1 MGSLAV
7 MSNRLASSASDY
19 LLQHAHQQVD
29 WWEWSEDALAH
40 AADADKPIMLS
51 VGYASCHWCHVMSH
65 ESFDDADIAALI
77 NEHFIPIKVD
87 RQQHPDV
94 DALYMA
100 ATQAMNRGS
109 GGWPMTAFLTPTG
122 APFFTGTYFPPEPRQ
137 GMPSFRQVLEAMA
150 EAWTERRDD
159 LTESAAHIVAHL
171 TQASEPDV
179 RDQVPDLRAALDAI
193 EADFDMIHGG
203 FGRSPKFPPATVLDA
218 LLVKGEPRALEM
230 AQRTLEAM
238 ARGGIC
244 DQVGGGFH
252 RYSVDAGW
260 VVPHFE
266 KMLYDNALLLGSY
279 VWGWRRTADHDA
291 GLRSLFE
298 RTAYRTVGWLE
309 REMRTEGGAFVSALD
324 ADSCDIRGAVFEG
337 IFYAWNEELLQ
348 DILGAE
354 DGEWAAEV
362 FHVTAGGTFE
372 DGLSVL
378 QLRGRPDVD
387 RLDDVCAR
395 LLQARET
402 RFRPATDRMVVA
414 AWNGLAISSLTAG
427 ALVFNEPGWLD
438 LAVGA
443 GRYLVEIHIVDG
455 DLRRSSLE
463 GVVGESV
470 GAAEDFGAVAE
481 SFVALAGATGDASWL
496 RHAEMLV
503 DRAVDLFSNDDGG
516 FFDAADT
523 GLFDRPRSLTDH
535 VTPSGTSAL
544 IAALRSVGL
553 MAERSDLAERADA
566 GARTTWGAV
575 EASPRFAGAALTDL
589 LVSDEARRGLKPAT
603 VVVTTDEPFDQLVRA
618 AWRLAPAGSVVLAAK
633 PDTEGFGTLLEGRG
647 QRAAYVCRGTVCFDP
662 VTKYNDLKT
671 PLWSRV

>member
-1 MGSLAV
+1 MP
-7 MSNRLASSASDY
+7 NRLASSASDY

-29 WWEWSEDALAH
+29 WWEWSEGALAH
-40 AADADKPIMLS
+40 AVEVDRPIMLS

-77 NEHFIPIKVD
+77 NEHFVPVKVD

-100 ATQAMNRGS
+100 ATQAMNNGS

-122 APFFTGTYFPPEPRQ
+122 APFFTGTYFPPVARQ

-150 EAWTERRDD
+150 QAWEERRDD
-159 LTESAAHIVAHL
+159 LAESAAHVVAHL

-179 RDQVPDLRAALDAI
+179 RDRTPDLRAALDVI
-193 EADFDMIHGG
+193 GADFDMIHGG

-279 VWGWRRTADHDA
+279 VRGWRRTADHDT
-291 GLRSLFE
+291 GLRSLLE
-298 RTAYRTVGWLE
+298 RTAYRTVGWLG
-309 REMRTEGGAFVSALD
+309 REMRTDAGAFVSALD

-337 IFYAWNEELLQ
+337 IFYAWNEELLH
-348 DILGAE
+348 DVLGAE
-354 DGEWAAEV
+354 DGEWATEV

-378 QLRGRPDVD
+378 QLRGRPDFE
-387 RLDDVCAR
+387 RLDDVCSR
-395 LLQARET
+395 LLVARET

-414 AWNGLAISSLTAG
+414 AWNGLAISSLASG
-427 ALVFNEPGWLD
+427 ALVFNEPGWLE
-438 LAVGA
+438 LALDA
-443 GRYLVEIHIVDG
+443 GRYLVETHIKDG
-455 DLRRSSLE
+455 DLRRSSLD
-463 GVVGESV
+463 GVVGDAV

-481 SFVALAGATGDASWL
+481 SFVALAGATGDAAWL
-496 RHAEMLV
+496 RHAEALV
-503 DRAVDLFSNDDGG
+503 DRAVELFGDGEGG

-535 VTPSGTSAL
+535 VTPSGTSTL
-544 IAALRSVGL
+544 IAALRAVGL
-553 MAERSDLAERADA
+553 MAERADLTERADA
-566 GARTTWGAV
+566 AARTTWAAV

-603 VVVTTDEPFDQLVRA
+603 VVVTTDDPFDELVRA
-618 AWRLAPAGSVVLAAK
+618 SWRLAPAGSVVLAARAEA
-633 PDTEGFGTLLEGRG
+633 EGFGSLLEGRG

-662 VTKYNDLKT
+662 VTDYHELKT
-671 PLWSRV
+671 PLWSRI